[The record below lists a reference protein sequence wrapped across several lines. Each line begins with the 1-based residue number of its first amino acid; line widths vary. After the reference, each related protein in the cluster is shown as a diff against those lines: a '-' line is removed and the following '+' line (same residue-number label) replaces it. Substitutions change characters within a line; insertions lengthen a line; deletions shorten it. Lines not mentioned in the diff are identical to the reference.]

1 MTSFLIGLLTFFTG
15 VEDFLAGVTAFLGG
29 EIFFLAE
36 GFYIIEDLFSR
47 LWAIGTASQI
57 SDYTLGLAVCF
68 LTTEAG
74 FEEAL
79 TGLAFLTGVSA
90 FLAELF
96 LAGETLC
103 LFGVGRFGDALFTG
117 EFDF

>member
-1 MTSFLIGLLTFFTG
+1 
-15 VEDFLAGVTAFLGG
+15 
-29 EIFFLAE
+29 
-36 GFYIIEDLFSR
+36 
-47 LWAIGTASQI
+47 
-57 SDYTLGLAVCF
+57 

-103 LFGVGRFGDALFTG
+103 LFGVGRFGEDFLETYFLDDGEALFLTDGDLTG
-117 EFDF
+117 EAIFSALCDGWLWSLLFSSRDCSCS